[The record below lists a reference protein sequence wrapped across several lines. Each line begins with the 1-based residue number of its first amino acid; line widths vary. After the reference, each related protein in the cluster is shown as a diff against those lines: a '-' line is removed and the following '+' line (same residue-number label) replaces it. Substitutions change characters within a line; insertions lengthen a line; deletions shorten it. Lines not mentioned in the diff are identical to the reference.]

1 MKVFSKKSI
10 VKVGGKV
17 VLPGENPVEIDVAF
31 LGDVE
36 YLVECIDDFEIVKE
50 VKAKKES
57 K

>member
-1 MKVFSKKSI
+1 MKVFSKESI

-36 YLVECIDDFEIVKE
+36 YLVECVDGFEIFKE

>member
-36 YLVECIDDFEIVKE
+36 YLVECIDGFDIVKE